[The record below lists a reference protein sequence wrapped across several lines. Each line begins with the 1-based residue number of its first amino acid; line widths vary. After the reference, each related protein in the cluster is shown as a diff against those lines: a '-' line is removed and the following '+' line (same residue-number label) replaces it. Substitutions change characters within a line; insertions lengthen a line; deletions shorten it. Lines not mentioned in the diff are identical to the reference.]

1 MGVGDNAPNHR
12 ETKTNITFIRVKI
25 KHFSTLTV
33 LLFGLFLPTV
43 SLAQAVLIHEGPAYQ
58 TGICEPSISV
68 DPTNTQNVYAASV
81 LNNFYQST
89 DGGLHWT
96 QEAISSTYG
105 VWGDP
110 CLVTD
115 FKGRT
120 YFFHLSDP
128 EGTNWKSNQIL
139 DRMVCQTK
147 DGPNDT
153 FNDGSFTA
161 VNGKKHDKEW
171 TAVNP
176 KNGAIAL
183 SWTQFDRYGTDD
195 PECYSRILFSE
206 SRNQGKS
213 WSTPEEISSFLGN

>member
-1 MGVGDNAPNHR
+1 MP
-12 ETKTNITFIRVKI
+12 VKI
-25 KHFSTLTV
+25 KHFLTLP
-33 LLFGLFLPTV
+33 LILCGLFQSNTGF
-43 SLAQAVLIHEGPAYQ
+43 AQAVLIHEGPANQ
-58 TGICEPSISV
+58 TGICEPTISV

-89 DGGLHWT
+89 DGGLSWT
-96 QEAISSTYG
+96 KESITSPYG

-128 EGTNWKSNQIL
+128 EGTNWRSDQIL

-147 DGPNDT
+147 DGPEDA
-153 FNDGSFTA
+153 FNDGSYTA

-183 SWTQFDRYGTDD
+183 SWTQFDQYGTDD
-195 PECYSRILFSE
+195 PECHSRILFSE
-206 SRNQGKS
+206 SLDQGAH
-213 WSTPEEISSFLGN
+213 WSTPE